1 MRKEIAVSLAVA
13 LATSLSLVAC
23 AEKASLDDTQAEMV
37 TVEGRKYEVRLGS
50 TGTPDEYRMLIVRG
64 TLVINA
70 DSELEAHRAQNVYPR
85 FIERTCKGRPHQIM
99 SEGLSGG
106 VNYYV
111 LFRCLA

>member
-1 MRKEIAVSLAVA
+1 MKKVVLALITT
-13 LATSLSLVAC
+13 LATSLSLAAC
-23 AEKASLDDTQAEMV
+23 AEKASFDGTQTEMV
-37 TVEGRKYEVRLGS
+37 TVDARKYEVRLGS
-50 TGTPDEYRMLIVRG
+50 TGTPNEYRMLIVRG

-85 FIERTCKGRPHQIM
+85 FIERTCKGRPHQIV

-111 LFRCLA
+111 LFRCQA

>member
-1 MRKEIAVSLAVA
+1 MRAIFVV
-13 LATSLSLVAC
+13 LATILTASLFLAAC
-23 AEKASLDDTQAEMV
+23 APKASLDDTQVEMV
-37 TVEGRKYEVRLGS
+37 TVDGRKYEVRLGS
-50 TGTPDEYRMLIVRG
+50 TGTPNEYRLLIVRG

-70 DSELEAHRAQNVYPR
+70 DSEMEAERAQNVYPR

-111 LFRCLA
+111 LFRCQA

>member
-1 MRKEIAVSLAVA
+1 MRRIVVAFAATLAISLF
-13 LATSLSLVAC
+13 LVAC
-23 AEKASLDDTQAEMV
+23 APKASLDDTQVEMV
-37 TVEGRKYEVRLGS
+37 TVDARKYEVRLGS
-50 TGTPDEYRMLIVRG
+50 TGTPDEYRMLIVRA

-70 DSELEAHRAQNVYPR
+70 DDELEAQRAQNVYPR
-85 FIERTCKGRPHQIM
+85 FIQRTCKGRPHQIM